1 MKDNQRSF
9 QLKHNIPVTPTS
21 CLTLQPVRSWPLCWP
36 VRCTKLPAYKSVG
49 SVGNEGNYRLCYT
62 YMTQCGK
69 QMRNGLAE
77 HRFEVCF
84 NCGFTIYYMV
94 QIYNCF
100 IVWYQFLF
108 VSKSFSCK
116 ELKNRTCMFNVKL
129 STFSWESWWM
139 WNLQCWLTFTAQG
152 NHCDVKDPGKIKRHK
167 SAEEHQNLLQKFVA
181 IFKSTSKVNASP
193 QVATEGP
200 FICHYVSMTFHLD
213 QVSFLLV
220 SIFY

>member
-1 MKDNQRSF
+1 MKEI
-9 QLKHNIPVTPTS
+9 KGYVTHTWHG
-21 CLTLQPVRSWPLCWP
+21 VGN
-36 VRCTKLPAYKSVG
+36 RCGTVLLSIGLKSV
-49 SVGNEGNYRLCYT
+49 STVVLLFIIWYKYIT
-62 YMTQCGK
+62 
-69 QMRNGLAE
+69 
-77 HRFEVCF
+77 
-84 NCGFTIYYMV
+84 
-94 QIYNCF
+94 F

-108 VSKSFSCK
+108 ASKSLTCK

-129 STFSWESWWM
+129 STVSWESWWM

-167 SAEEHQNLLQKFVA
+167 SAEEHQNLLQKFVV
-181 IFKSTSKVNASP
+181 IFKNTSKDNALP